1 MSDKMFLLKY
11 SEILAMLWEFK
22 DKIDATIAEID
33 KMGESL
39 TTFLESS
46 SFEGETANSIKSYFN
61 EIHGSM
67 LSSIKTTA
75 QRVQDDMARYKAG
88 FCTIDAYTNF
98 ILDQDIIQQYDQAMN
113 DYCDDTEGYM
123 EEISKAL
130 ATTASIFNY
139 TYPSG
144 SEKDVTT
151 EHSNMDQKL
160 IQFKSDITAHESD
173 IVNDVTKVTEQ
184 MINQIS
190 VVNKTIGVEWKD
202 LKDYN
207 SGDGNNNLELCK
219 LVYVA
224 GELDAERKENEE
236 VYVQIWDNEVSLK
249 EKAEAREEQGVWEM
263 IGGGIL
269 AITGVVCIVCTGGA
283 ATPIVVAGWVAGG
296 GTVAFGMADMIEGSD
311 DIYYGSIGDINS
323 TSTNDIKTL
332 IKNLG
337 GDEKTY
343 YMIENAFAFTASA
356 LCPIGK
362 ASIAKELTFKSGAQI
377 LVREGV
383 SDFTAGKVS
392 DFVYNKTGNRVLSM
406 AAGMASSAGT
416 SKAFDYGDVALGW
429 AKNKVTGVDCGKG
442 IESGKYSTQISPEME
457 KKILEGQRKS
467 PVKNEV
473 IGGHSPQINNSNDLF
488 AVEELSVNADG
499 TRNIKFVKDL
509 QDGNIS
515 KIKKSTVFPDSW
527 SDSKII
533 DTIKEVGDSPSISV
547 RGRDGA
553 TWHRKIVDGVEVDVI
568 KLGNDVIS
576 GYPTGKVNAPKPS
589 GF

>member
-429 AKNKVTGVDCGKG
+429 AKNKVKSGSTSINPNEIRYSQSSVNGSNDIIQSMKANGWQGDPIDVVEMPDGIYTTIDNTRVVSAREAGINVEANVHGYNDPLPSEYIERFTTKKGVPKTWGEAIELRVGKQKASFRNG
-442 IESGKYSTQISPEME
+442 NPYGKLEME
-457 KKILEGQRKS
+457 
-467 PVKNEV
+467 
-473 IGGHSPQINNSNDLF
+473 
-488 AVEELSVNADG
+488 
-499 TRNIKFVKDL
+499 
-509 QDGNIS
+509 
-515 KIKKSTVFPDSW
+515 
-527 SDSKII
+527 
-533 DTIKEVGDSPSISV
+533 TIK
-547 RGRDGA
+547 
-553 TWHRKIVDGVEVDVI
+553 
-568 KLGNDVIS
+568 
-576 GYPTGKVNAPKPS
+576 
-589 GF
+589 